1 MRISNVT
8 TSSLIAGTLVLAA
21 CSEPPAEQ
29 MQAEEGADAI
39 ECALGD
45 GSTFGADCLVEREEV
60 DGQTLLTIRHPDGG
74 FRRFQQLDDGRGLV
88 EVDGADQVSRALE
101 DGTLLITIGPDRYRF
116 PAAVKTDTAPA
127 ESQETAAEETPAPA
141 NDGE

>member
-8 TSSLIAGTLVLAA
+8 LGSVIAGSLVLAA

-29 MQAEEGADAI
+29 PQAEEGSDAI

-101 DGTLLITIGPDRYRF
+101 DGTLLISIGADRYRF
-116 PAAVKTDTAPA
+116 PAAVKTDTPPA
-127 ESQETAAEETPAPA
+127 ETQEAPPEDTPAQA
-141 NDGE
+141 DEGE